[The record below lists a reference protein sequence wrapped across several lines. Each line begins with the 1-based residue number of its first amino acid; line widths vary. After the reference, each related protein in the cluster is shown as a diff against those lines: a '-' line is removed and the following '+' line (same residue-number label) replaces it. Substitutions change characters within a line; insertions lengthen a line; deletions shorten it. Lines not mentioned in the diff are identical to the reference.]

1 MAFLSTTPPRTRT
14 GRIIATVVTAA
25 LVIAAAWFA
34 AKATWIV
41 LAPAPAVA
49 EVAPPATV
57 DLAAAASVFGGTAGS
72 GAGAVAKASGGL
84 RLKGVVAPSPGNV
97 AGAIFNAGAA
107 RDLAVPL
114 GGEVQPG
121 VKLVAV
127 MRDHVL
133 VSRNGV
139 RERIDLET
147 RMAASPSG
155 NAAQQAS
162 GFKLNVARAG
172 SNAFT
177 FARKDLD
184 NALKD
189 PQQMGYLGRI
199 GQASNGV
206 RLEEAPPGSLARK
219 LGLEPG
225 DVVKRINGQAVNSP
239 GDLARLYQQFST
251 LAQIQAEVQRGSSTV
266 QLTYNIQ

>member
-1 MAFLSTTPPRTRT
+1 MALISATPPRTRA
-14 GRIIATVVTAA
+14 GRLAANLLTAA
-25 LVIAAAWFA
+25 CVIGAAWFA
-34 AKATWIV
+34 AKAAWIV
-41 LAPAPAVA
+41 LAPAVPPAGA
-49 EVAPPATV
+49 APPVSV
-57 DLAAAASVFGGTAGS
+57 DLAAAASVFGGKAAAG
-72 GAGAVAKASGGL
+72 GAVARATGGL
-84 RLKGVVAPSPGNV
+84 RLKGVVAPSPGRT
-97 AGAIFNAGAA
+97 AGAIFNTGAT

-114 GGEVQPG
+114 GGEVQAG
-121 VKLVAV
+121 VKLAEVN
-127 MRDHVL
+127 RDHVI
-133 VSRNGV
+133 VTRNGV

-147 RMAASPSG
+147 RMAVSPQG
-155 NAAQQAS
+155 AAQQAS
-162 GFKLNVARAG
+162 GFKLSVARAG
-172 SNAFT
+172 TNAFT

-199 GQASNGV
+199 GQGTNGV

>member
-1 MAFLSTTPPRTRT
+1 MALITTTPPRTRA
-14 GRIIATVVTAA
+14 GRIAALIATAA
-25 LVIAAAWFA
+25 LVIGAAWFA

-41 LAPAPAVA
+41 LAPTPSVA
-49 EVAPPATV
+49 GGNPPVTV
-57 DLAAAASVFGGTAGS
+57 DLAAAASIFGGTVS
-72 GAGAVAKASGGL
+72 GMGTPVARVPGGL
-84 RLKGVVAPSPGNV
+84 RLKGVVAPTPGRT
-97 AGAIFNAGAA
+97 AGAIFNTGAA
-107 RDLAVPL
+107 RDVAVPL
-114 GGEVQPG
+114 DGEVQPG
-121 VKLVAV
+121 VKLVEV
-127 MRDHVL
+127 NRDHVI
-133 VSRNGV
+133 VTRAGV

-147 RMAASPSG
+147 RMAGAAVGS
-155 NAAQQAS
+155 AAQQPS

-199 GQASNGV
+199 GQATNGV
-206 RLEEAPPGSLARK
+206 RLEDAPPGSLARK

-225 DVVKRINGQAVNSP
+225 DIVKRINGQAVNSP

-251 LAQIQAEVQRGSSTV
+251 LAQVQAEVLRGSSTV

>member
-14 GRIIATVVTAA
+14 GRIMATVVTAA
-25 LVIAAAWFA
+25 LVIAAAWYA
-34 AKATWIV
+34 AKATWIA

-49 EVAPPATV
+49 GGAPPATV

-72 GAGAVAKASGGL
+72 AGSVAKASGGL

-107 RDLAVPL
+107 RDVAVPL

-133 VSRNGV
+133 VSRNGT

-172 SNAFT
+172 GNAFT